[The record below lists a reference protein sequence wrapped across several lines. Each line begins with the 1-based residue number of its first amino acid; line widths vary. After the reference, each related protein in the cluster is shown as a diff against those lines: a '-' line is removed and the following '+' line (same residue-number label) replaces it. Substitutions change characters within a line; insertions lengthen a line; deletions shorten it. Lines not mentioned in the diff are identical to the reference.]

1 MTFTIGTPFAR
12 NAGYFKNDNRVSGG
26 ALQEDDVRTCP
37 HCQAVILMR
46 QWRKIEQG
54 KLNGGFCSRCNAPV
68 CTNCT
73 PKLLSEG
80 CLPYIA
86 KLEKALDMTVKLKT
100 YLKLSGLEPEPP
112 RGFFTGIITS
122 ERD

>member
-12 NAGYFKNDNRVSGG
+12 NAGYFRSDDRVSGG
-26 ALQEDDVRTCP
+26 RLQEDDVKTCP

-46 QWRKIEQG
+46 QWRKIEAG
-54 KLNGGFCSRCNAPV
+54 KMNGGFCQKCNAPL
-68 CTNCT
+68 CASCT

-86 KLEKALDMTVKLKT
+86 RLERDFDMTVKLRQFQ
-100 YLKLSGLEPEPP
+100 KLAGLAPEPA
-112 RGFFTGIITS
+112 RGFFTGLIS
-122 ERD
+122 SKD